1 MTTARDLSNI
11 VGTLSRQGLNKP
23 NCNPIIINGDM
34 AVQEHGINQTLT
46 GLGDGDEGYVLHDR
60 MRHTITAGAGR
71 FTLAQAAITDLSEH
85 RNALHIDVT
94 TADASL
100 STTSS
105 VYNLDYRIEGFD
117 IATLLKWGDTSNDS
131 SAEYITLAFY
141 MKTDQ
146 AYTFTVGLIN
156 SDHSRHIRRSFT
168 TTTSWTKHIIT
179 FPPDIGNSPNS
190 DIGEGLRLRFTFSAG
205 SDFTSGTLATDWEST
220 TSANAHV
227 GGDNI
232 FASTDGDIKLTGLQM
247 EIGQYDSDSIPNF
260 LYNGD
265 RTLDYERCQR
275 YAQLRAVENNQAIG
289 HGNAYSSTILKID
302 TMQRGQMRTSPT
314 IVQNTNN
321 DDIRWDS
328 ENSFDTTDT
337 VTGTEF
343 GSIYGITLNCN
354 SASAGQS
361 FSLTQGS
368 YCRVYGGTSTVK
380 ILMSSEL

>member
-1 MTTARDLSNI
+1 MTVARNLSNV
-11 VGTLSRQGLNKP
+11 VGTLARQGLNKP
-23 NCNPIIINGDM
+23 NCNAIIINGDM
-34 AVQEHGINQTLT
+34 DSIEHGIAQTLT
-46 GLGDGDEGYVLHDR
+46 GLGDGDEGYLLHDR

-71 FTLAQAAITDLSEH
+71 FTLANADITDLSEH
-85 RNALHIDVT
+85 RKALHIDVT

-117 IATLLKWGDTSNDS
+117 IASLLKWDDTSNDTN
-131 SAEYITLAFY
+131 AEYITLAFY
-141 MKTDQ
+141 MKTDK

-227 GGDNI
+227 GGSNI

-260 LYNGD
+260 LYTGD
-265 RTLDYERCQR
+265 VMTTYVRCDR
-275 YAQLRAVENNQAIG
+275 YAQLRAVESNKAIG
-289 HGNAYSSTILKID
+289 HGNAYSSSILKID
-302 TMQRGQMRTSPT
+302 TMQRGQMRTTPS

-321 DDIRWDS
+321 DDIRWNS
-328 ENSFDTTDT
+328 EDSFDTTDT

-343 GSIYGITLNCN
+343 GSIHGITLNCN
-354 SASAGQS
+354 SASAGQA

-368 YCRVYGGTSTVK
+368 YCLVYGSASTVK